1 MVIVIYTLVLYDIEN
16 NKIRNKISN
25 ICKDYGLERIQK
37 SVFSGIMSK
46 NLRESMTIELKT
58 RLGKEVGDIRIMLVE
73 EGAYEKTIK
82 VINL

>member
-1 MVIVIYTLVLYDIEN
+1 MIVIYTLVLYDIEN